1 MSPIALND
9 YVADGHAN
17 GNGNAH
23 AQVKVHPSAKRTPE
37 GGLIQVDSP
46 DTVYEAEGIKSR
58 FTDRGASVTKGPDG
72 KLKVTKTEKTIEFF
86 TKTNVGRVGLML
98 VGLGGNNGT
107 TVVATTLA
115 NKHGISWGTKNG
127 IQQPNYIGSV
137 VRASTVRIGTD
148 PETGKDVF
156 VPVSDMLPMVH
167 PNDFVIGGWDISGK
181 PLDQAMYHATTSL
194 TGRVKRLGGIR
205 AALHFRSASS
215 SATTP
220 SAPCVECPN

>member
-1 MSPIALND
+1 
-9 YVADGHAN
+9 
-17 GNGNAH
+17 
-23 AQVKVHPSAKRTPE
+23 
-37 GGLIQVDSP
+37 
-46 DTVYEAEGIKSR
+46 
-58 FTDRGASVTKGPDG
+58 
-72 KLKVTKTEKTIEFF
+72 
-86 TKTNVGRVGLML
+86 ML

-181 PLDQAMYHATTSL
+181 PLDQAMY
-194 TGRVKRLGGIR
+194 R
-205 AALHFRSASS
+205 AKVLEYDLQRQLAPYMKEYKPM
-215 SATTP
+215 P
-220 SAPCVECPN
+220 SIYCTFYPP